1 MDSKVAVRNGRRDPN
16 WRNNV
21 GLLIRWLH
29 PDGTWRHVQIDCG
42 KTFRESVM
50 LWYKEHQ
57 VDYLD
62 ALLLTHDHADAILG
76 LDELRQLQRFD
87 NATRQVCGPPIQC
100 FCDAR
105 TMRHCRRAFPY
116 LFPGSK
122 SSKEGLIALSR
133 AWCNCYGACD
143 IVCKDNQLN
152 SLPGEV
158 KRFVASVD
166 WKEVPED
173 TSPFEVQG
181 LMIHA
186 LPVLHGADY
195 VSFGYAFGPKGSK
208 VVYISDYTELLPR
221 TETLLEQWSRDG
233 IAVMILDMLFPSSQK
248 APVHANLDDSM
259 ALLRRYRPRKAFF
272 VGMCHFREHHDM
284 NRELRRLWHSEG
296 LDVQV
301 ARDGHFEELQ
311 VC

>member
-1 MDSKVAVRNGRRDPN
+1 MDATAGRVVWVAGHVAVRNGRRDPN

-42 KTFRESVM
+42 KTFRESKKYGKFPRKFPHEKSDKTGAV
-50 LWYKEHQ
+50 LVPTTP
-57 VDYLD
+57 VDFLD

-105 TMRHCRRAFPY
+105 TMRHCLARDVFQLGLKTQLSLQLLGAFARLPQAVLFLTCSLAARAP
-116 LFPGSK
+116 K
-122 SSKEGLIALSR
+122 KGLLH
-133 AWCNCYGACD
+133 CHVLG
-143 IVCKDNQLN
+143 
-152 SLPGEV
+152 
-158 KRFVASVD
+158 
-166 WKEVPED
+166 EVPED

-195 VSFGYAFGPKGSK
+195 VSFGYGFGPKGSK

-221 TETLLEQWSRDG
+221 TETLLEHWSQDG

-248 APVHANLDDSM
+248 ALVHANLDDSI
-259 ALLRRYRPRKAFF
+259 ALVRRYRPRKAFF
-272 VGMCHFREHHDM
+272 VGMCHFRCLE
-284 NRELRRLWHSEG
+284 RRLWVMIG
-296 LDVQV
+296 L
-301 ARDGHFEELQ
+301 
-311 VC
+311 